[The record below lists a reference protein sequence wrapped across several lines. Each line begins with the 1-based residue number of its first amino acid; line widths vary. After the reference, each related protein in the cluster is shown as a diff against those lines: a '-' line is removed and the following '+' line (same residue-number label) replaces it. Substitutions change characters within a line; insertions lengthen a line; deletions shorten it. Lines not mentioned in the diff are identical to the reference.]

1 MNDTYRRILPAA
13 GFVTGGLL
21 GMAGAFA
28 PSPELRGLAWGIDGV
43 GIIVACA
50 VLVFDHLQR
59 GDGHLAAGF
68 LVFLVGET
76 VVTSAAAA
84 PLDASAPSLA
94 AGTGLWAA
102 GLALVSLSSAIP
114 LFVRVTGAIAAV
126 LLGITALRLFAGAN
140 LTPLSQPLPFV
151 AFPFLALTLFGWA
164 WVAARPVPQPHVKAS
179 PYP

>member
-1 MNDTYRRILPAA
+1 
-13 GFVTGGLL
+13 
-21 GMAGAFA
+21 MAGAFA
-28 PSPELRGLAWGIDGV
+28 PSPELRGLAWGIDGI

-50 VLVFDHLQR
+50 VLVVDHLQR

-94 AGTGLWAA
+94 AGSGLWAA

-114 LFVRVTGAIAAV
+114 LFVRATGAIAAV
-126 LLGITALRLFAGAN
+126 LLGGVLGATLLGQPRLDVLVLALALGA
-140 LTPLSQPLPFV
+140 PLSSRHGYLPVGFRV
-151 AFPFLALTLFGWA
+151 
-164 WVAARPVPQPHVKAS
+164 
-179 PYP
+179 PYPRTP